1 MACWSGSCAAG
12 LVIREAIIADAP
24 TPANPSFIDQII
36 ASQAVLVSVRLA
48 LIAASGYLILS
59 LTMLAIRRQWISKI
73 GWVELG
79 DRQVAA
85 NEELVRENEGL
96 YVTLSNLSTEKDRL
110 EEQLRQADNMI
121 DVLLGEDDDLDEE
134 AEIL

>member
-1 MACWSGSCAAG
+1 
-12 LVIREAIIADAP
+12 
-24 TPANPSFIDQII
+24 
-36 ASQAVLVSVRLA
+36 
-48 LIAASGYLILS
+48 
-59 LTMLAIRRQWISKI
+59 MLAIRRQWISKI